1 MKVVDAAALV
11 ALLTDAGSA
20 GAWVAETIGTGPLAA
35 PHLVLFETANIL
47 RRHAAAALISQD
59 QAALAHRD
67 LLDLDITLWPY
78 EAMAGRAWELRH
90 NATLYDASYLA
101 LAEMVEAPLVT
112 FDARLRGVPGVRAEV
127 LVGPVSAARD

>member
-11 ALLTDAGSA
+11 ALLTDAGPA
-20 GAWVAETIGTGPLAA
+20 GVWAADALGDGPVAA

-47 RRHAAAALISQD
+47 RRHASASLISGD

-78 EAMAGRAWELRH
+78 APLAERAWELRH
-90 NATLYDASYLA
+90 NATCYDASYLA
-101 LAEMVEAPLVT
+101 LAEIAQAPLIT
-112 FDARLRGVPGVRAEV
+112 FDARLCGVPGVRADI
-127 LVGPVSAARD
+127 LVGPFT